1 MCLYYSQNS
10 YTCYQSLDLRVYD
23 GVHFMVK
30 ITSGNISFDI
40 SLKALFLYEIEL
52 KKKYIVTS

>member
-10 YTCYQSLDLRVYD
+10 YTCYQSFDLRVYD

-30 ITSGNISFDI
+30 ITSDNISFDI
-40 SLKALFLYEIEL
+40 SIKALFLYEIEL